1 MISILSGRYDGDKNK
16 VISLLRDRYNDDGDD
31 NDDYEDD
38 DGQWHSYCVI
48 EDGIMVNN
56 TFNYLLEDQTC
67 YYGKHVQVPSQGT
80 HWTQFWTKGEIIN
93 NQCVALAIG

>member
-38 DGQWHSYCVI
+38 DGQ
-48 EDGIMVNN
+48 
-56 TFNYLLEDQTC
+56 
-67 YYGKHVQVPSQGT
+67 
-80 HWTQFWTKGEIIN
+80 
-93 NQCVALAIG
+93 